1 MNSRLKNNTCFQDR
15 RFRPLSHSYITAHD
29 ETGDMLVL
37 ETNDLNRMGSSP
49 IAPKAFLAQM
59 EEHYPSKLGVAG
71 SNPAERRR
79 NNSAR
84 IRVLACH
91 AKSRGFKSH
100 FLRKTTWW
108 NGRHGRLKICS
119 SNEDMG
125 SSPIV
130 GIKQ

>member
-1 MNSRLKNNTCFQDR
+1 MNSRLKIIPVFKTGALD
-15 RFRPLSHSYITAHD
+15 HSATRIRKAHD
-29 ETGDMLVL
+29 EMGDMLVL

-100 FLRKTTWW
+100 FLRKPLGGMVDTAD
-108 NGRHGRLKICS
+108 LKSALPTKIWVQV
-119 SNEDMG
+119 
-125 SSPIV
+125 P
-130 GIKQ
+130 

>member
-1 MNSRLKNNTCFQDR
+1 MRFELTIKNNTCFQDR
-15 RFRPLSHSYITAHD
+15 RFRPLSHSYKKAHD

-37 ETNDLNRMGSSP
+37 ETND
-49 IAPKAFLAQM
+49 
-59 EEHYPSKLGVAG
+59 LGVAG